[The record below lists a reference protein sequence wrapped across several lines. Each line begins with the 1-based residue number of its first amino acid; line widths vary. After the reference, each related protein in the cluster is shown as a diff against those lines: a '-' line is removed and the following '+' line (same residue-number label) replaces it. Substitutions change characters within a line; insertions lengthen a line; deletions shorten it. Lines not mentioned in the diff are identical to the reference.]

1 MPIHSTSSE
10 KLQTLFDAQK
20 QSFSFQSVPIVSRR
34 REKLEQLADVIR
46 KYESK
51 IVQALN
57 GDFGNRSSIETRSAE
72 IASVISHI
80 HYTLKNLS
88 RWSKPVK
95 MSNLTGAVP
104 GKTYIQRQAKGVF
117 GVISP
122 WNYPFQLTL
131 QPMITALAAGNKVM
145 LKPSELTPETNA
157 VMQELTKTVYD
168 EAEVAWV
175 FGEADIAAAFSQ
187 LPFDHLFYTGSTT
200 VGRLVAIEAAKN
212 LTPVS
217 LELGGKSPCVMMP
230 DADMENHAKRVAFGK
245 FYNAGQTCVAPDYLL
260 VPKGTSESYGKA
272 IISFANEFY
281 KTPSADETYTALIS
295 ERSFERLSRL
305 VKESHSRGET
315 VLRAEAVDTKTSTKQ
330 FAPTVILNPKLD
342 SPLMAE
348 ELFGPV
354 LPIIEYDD
362 IDHAVSIINEKDH
375 PLALYVFGR
384 DTKKASEVLSQTT
397 SGGAMIN
404 GTILHVAIEHLPF
417 GGVGKSGHG
426 AYHGERGFR
435 EFSHERSV
443 LVMPQWKFLTDVIT
457 PPYGNM
463 IRKKITKTIAG

>member
-1 MPIHSTSSE
+1 MKTQSTSPKE
-10 KLQTLFDAQK
+10 LQALFETQK
-20 QSFSFQSVPIVSRR
+20 SAFSFKAIPEISSRR
-34 REKLEQLADVIR
+34 QKLEQLADVVR
-46 KYESK
+46 QHEDE
-51 IVQALN
+51 IVMALN
-57 GDFGNRSSIETRSAE
+57 SDFGNRSEIETRSAE
-72 IASVISHI
+72 IGSVIGHI

-95 MSNLTGAVP
+95 LSNLTGSIP
-104 GKTYIQRQAKGVF
+104 GKTYIQRQAKGVV

-122 WNYPFQLTL
+122 WNYPLQLTL

-145 LKPSELTPETNA
+145 LKPSELTPATNGVMYKITRA
-157 VMQELTKTVYD
+157 VYPES
-168 EAEVAWV
+168 EVAWV
-175 FGEADIAAAFSQ
+175 FGEADIAAAFSK

-260 VPKGTSESYGKA
+260 VPKGTSEAYGKA
-272 IISFANEFY
+272 IINFANEFY
-281 KTPSADETYTALIS
+281 KGGSADDSYTALIS
-295 ERSFERLSRL
+295 ERSHERLTRL
-305 VKESHSRGET
+305 VEESQSRGET
-315 VLRAEAVDTKTSTKQ
+315 VLRAEAVDTNASPKQ
-330 FAPTVILNPKLD
+330 FLPAVILNPKLD

-348 ELFGPV
+348 ELFGPL

-362 IDHAVSIINEKDH
+362 INHALSIINGKDH
-375 PLALYVFGR
+375 PLALYVFGK
-384 DTKKASEVLSQTT
+384 DTKKASEVLAQTT

-404 GTILHVAIEHLPF
+404 GAILHVAVEHLPF

-457 PPYGNM
+457 PPYGKM
-463 IRKKITKTIAG
+463 IRKMIRKTIAG

>member
-1 MPIHSTSSE
+1 MKTQSTSPKE
-10 KLQTLFDAQK
+10 LATLFETQK
-20 QSFSFQSVPIVSRR
+20 TAFSFQTVPAISSRR
-34 REKLEQLADVIR
+34 HKLEQLANVVRQHED
-46 KYESK
+46 E
-51 IVQALN
+51 IVRALN
-57 GDFGNRSSIETRSAE
+57 RDFGNRSAIETRSAE
-72 IASVISHI
+72 IGSVIAHI

-95 MSNLTGAVP
+95 LSNLTGSIP
-104 GKTYIQRQAKGVF
+104 GKTYIQRQAKGVV

-122 WNYPFQLTL
+122 WNYPLQLTL

-157 VMQELTKTVYD
+157 VMLKITNAVYD
-168 EAEVAWV
+168 ESEVAWV
-175 FGEADIAAAFSQ
+175 FGEADIAAAFSK

-230 DADMENHAKRVAFGK
+230 DADMENHVKRVAFGK

-260 VPKGTSESYGKA
+260 VPKGTSEAYGKA
-272 IISFANEFY
+272 IINFANGFY
-281 KTPSADETYTALIS
+281 NNSSADDSYTALIT
-295 ERSFERLSRL
+295 ERSHERLTRL
-305 VKESHSRGET
+305 VEESQSRGET
-315 VLRAEAVDTKTSTKQ
+315 VMRAEAVDTNASAKQ
-330 FAPTVILNPKLD
+330 FPPAVILNPELS
-342 SPLMAE
+342 SPLMSE

-362 IDHAVSIINEKDH
+362 INHALSIINEKDH
-375 PLALYVFGR
+375 PLALYVCGK
-384 DTKKASEVLSQTT
+384 DTKKASAILSQTT

-404 GTILHVAIEHLPF
+404 GAILHVAVEHLPF

-443 LVMPQWKFLTDVIT
+443 LIMPQWKFLTNIIT
-457 PPYGNM
+457 PPYGKTIRKM
-463 IRKKITKTIAG
+463 IRKTIAG